1 MKITKGLPF
10 PVPQQQPDSYL
21 NQANPVSATL
31 YPVLPVTSNV
41 RLQILAGRITWAVT
55 QPTPLELV
63 VTIDGQTIIFSLP
76 NPVTNTAYE
85 AWVSPLETVGDLR
98 ILDTSRSQPFILEG
112 RSVQVQ
118 ARITWA
124 VTQPTPLEC
133 RVKWARW

>member
-1 MKITKGLPF
+1 LKITKGLPF